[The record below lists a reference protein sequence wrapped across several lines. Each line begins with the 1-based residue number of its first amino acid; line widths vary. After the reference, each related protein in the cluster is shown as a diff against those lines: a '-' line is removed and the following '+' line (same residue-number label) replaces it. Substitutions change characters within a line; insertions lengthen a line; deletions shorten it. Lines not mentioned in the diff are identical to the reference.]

1 VLVATWLSFK
11 VQIGEPEPGSPLL
24 YRDHDFNVS
33 SKAINDR
40 FPGSEEL
47 FIIARTEEKGGLKRP
62 EVIKALAD
70 FQNYM
75 LLDPTMGGAKGL
87 NNLVMQVNQM
97 MSVA

>member
-1 VLVATWLSFK
+1 MRPALSFK

-47 FIIARTEEKGGLKRP
+47 FIIARTDEKGGLKRP

-75 LLDPTMGGAKGL
+75 LLDRNDGRCKGAQQSGHAG
-87 NNLVMQVNQM
+87 QPDDPQ
-97 MSVA
+97 